1 MSEKNNVETVEVPDV
16 AQPIIAKILNRDE
29 FNAEIKALNPVYM
42 DIIQQWGNMFE
53 TIGAIVPT
61 LENGDAVFHI
71 PDWEGLLNV
80 VRSIYSFMN

>member
-1 MSEKNNVETVEVPDV
+1 MNENNNVEVESIDV
-16 AQPIIAKILNRDE
+16 EQPIIAKILNRDE
-29 FNAEIKALNPVYM
+29 FNAEVKALNPAYM

-71 PDWEGLLNV
+71 PNWEGLLNI